1 MIICYILLFI
11 FITSFS
17 ILLHRYKSNIEK
29 YIEKIE
35 LLNNKIQE
43 LNKKQKDLKIK
54 SYYNIFKII
63 RHIFTHFKPET
74 ISLYLYNYRKDL
86 KITTI
91 NFLYQIKDKGNEPD
105 IIFTG
110 DDHNN
115 VPITNIDVITK
126 SYFNNNVCSMTNIEE
141 LSKYD
146 NGLYQRLKKD
156 GINRLYLVNIYNE
169 DICEH
174 SEKDCIKNKPIG
186 FFSLTYKDKILT
198 EKERELLKKEIQ
210 KISEYLVN
218 IIS

>member
-35 LLNNKIQE
+35 LLNNKIQ
-43 LNKKQKDLKIK
+43 DLKIK

-91 NFLYQIKDKGNEPD
+91 NFLYQIKNKGNEPD

-110 DDHNN
+110 DHNN
-115 VPITNIDVITK
+115 VPITNIDIITK
-126 SYFNNNVCSMTNIEE
+126 SYFNNDVCLMTNIKE

-156 GINRLYLVNIYNE
+156 GINKLYLVNIYNE

-174 SEKDCIKNKPIG
+174 REKDCIKNKPIG

-198 EKERELLKKEIQ
+198 EKERDLLKKEIQ
-210 KISEYLVN
+210 KISEYLAN

>member
-11 FITSFS
+11 FINSF
-17 ILLHRYKSNIEK
+17 ILLYRYKSNIEK

-43 LNKKQKDLKIK
+43 LKIK

-91 NFLYQIKDKGNEPD
+91 NFLYQIKNKGNEPD

-110 DDHNN
+110 DHNN
-115 VPITNIDVITK
+115 VPITNIDIITK
-126 SYFNNNVCSMTNIEE
+126 SYFNNDVCLMTNIKE

-156 GINRLYLVNIYNE
+156 GINKLYLVNIYNE

-174 SEKDCIKNKPIG
+174 REKDCIKNKPIG

-198 EKERELLKKEIQ
+198 EKERDLLKKEIQ
-210 KISEYLVN
+210 KISEYLAN